1 MGMFSTKRQDEG
13 KVKGDR
19 HMPAPS
25 GWLHW
30 GLMRKQTIL
39 FLTSSAKLAHLQ
51 KPEAA
56 FLM

>member
-1 MGMFSTKRQDEG
+1 MRMISIKRQDEG
-13 KVKGDR
+13 RDKGDG
-19 HMPAPS
+19 HMPTPS

-39 FLTSSAKLAHLQ
+39 FLTSSAELAYLQ

-56 FLM
+56 FFM